1 MIKSTAKLLL
11 FILLFTFNS
20 GISIAQVTRS
30 LQNTNFNSC
39 GSSLPQSELNL
50 GNLVLTESLI
60 TDFGTGTYTF
70 FIQAPSNFT
79 INATTILKSGA
90 DISNAVVVQDPGN
103 TSRLQVTLTVAAQST
118 KDIVTIENIRIQLN
132 SGATTTNGNL
142 KYILNGNANKINA
155 LVDSQNLATV
165 TFTPLTGGTGVDQQ
179 VCAINDVQ
187 NISITG
193 SNITQNRTFAWEK
206 DVNGTWT
213 SIANSNT
220 EILVVNKPS
229 FPNGI
234 SRYRRLTTFSL
245 YGESCTQI
253 STPATITV
261 NEIYAGTI
269 TDGTGQNVCTTQ
281 TPQQLSTSGD
291 VAVTPAGTTTYQ
303 WYKND
308 SGPWV
313 IIAGATNNFYQPTAL
328 SVSTSFKRRVTN
340 VLNGFS
346 CFKETPAVSIIVNSA
361 VLGGTATNQNICAL
375 SDLQLLTINNGENNG
390 TYQWQKYN
398 GSNWVNISGATLST
412 YNASSNLNPGIE
424 EFRRIT
430 TVSGAS
436 CQGISTVATITYTN
450 FGVGSI
456 GGAETV
462 CYNAVPSTI
471 TSNSNA
477 TGTGTISYKWERF
490 NGSSWTTIAGANN
503 AEYQP
508 AALTQ
513 TTTYRRQDNI
523 LLNGYTCSDY
533 TNEIV
538 ITVLSQI
545 NGGTASAD
553 QTICAGEIPSA
564 ISVNNG
570 TAAGPEITYQ
580 WQSATSGNFTN
591 LNGETNAT
599 YGFASAPSVTTR
611 YRRQTI
617 ITNNAKICL
626 ENSSVSTVFVNTL
639 NTGVIGNNQDVCAG
653 QAPSTLVNISNTTSP
668 GNITYAWES
677 STDNGANWNLIAS
690 ATGATYTPG
699 VLAVSTKFRRLDTT
713 TLNAKV
719 CANYTNEV
727 SINVAG
733 VISGGEGSANQVVC
747 EGGTPSTISIAN
759 GTAAGVGINFQWYS
773 STDNVNYTVLS
784 GETGEQLNFSSGLAA
799 STYFRRNVTSTSNG
813 NTCEASS
820 LPTLVTLVSLSEG
833 TISQTQTVCGS
844 STISPITSTA
854 DAISNGTISYT
865 WQSSPDGTIWSD
877 IASSN
882 QSTYTPINT
891 NELATYFRR
900 KATAT
905 IQSTTCEAITQPV
918 IVYVNKFDN
927 AAGHNITFSSG
938 ANGSTDVC
946 NGGDPQPFSTNFT
959 LIASGEL
966 TYQWQISNNNVTFS
980 DIPGATSIS
989 YDPPVVTQ
997 DNYYRRITTSTLNGL
1012 SCTVTSNV
1020 LEILNG
1026 GNATGGTIGTTHA
1039 NGSNGTN
1046 EEVICK
1052 NGDPS
1057 LIEELV
1063 ASTGVGGTLTYQWFA
1078 NGSLIPLATATSYDP
1093 PSGLTVTTTYIRSTT
1108 KTDISGV
1115 KCTVDSN
1122 PVTVLVPQAD
1132 NLGPNVTICYNSS
1145 PSTLGNPSAIEGLT
1159 YLNFKWFEST
1169 NGTVFTEIIGAA
1181 NATFTPPSPLLAD
1194 KYYRREYQA
1203 TVDGVICNLPNY
1215 TQSNILRVFVND
1227 VDGGTVSGDQK
1238 ICFGDDPALLG
1249 NTVDGTSDGVLKY
1262 QWYSSE
1268 DNSTWSIIDG
1278 AVNSSYDP
1286 QAGSFP
1292 TTYFKR
1298 TALSTLN
1305 GVVCTDDSNTVVV
1318 QVADELVPGTLLND
1332 QTICEGVIP
1341 AALTVS
1347 GSSTFVD
1354 QTYNWYSSPN
1364 GTTWTD
1370 LSVSSASYTPPIP
1383 TGTMFYKRTITR
1395 TSLVDQTCVVET
1407 NSVKV
1412 TLNSVYAGKITD
1424 NQSVCEGS
1432 QPLDIVELESAT
1444 GAGTLTYQWWS
1455 APDNQNYTLIP
1466 GATQRNYTPPSTLTT
1481 STYFKRV
1488 VTSTI
1493 NGVACSDETSPKIVT
1508 VIPYAII
1515 NNDAIIDNDISNV
1528 SCNGGNDGSIV
1539 IPNGRI
1545 TGGNTAQKQ
1554 INTIALFGTPT
1565 LNNTYSI
1572 LIDGKVYDHQVT
1584 LNGINQPQDNNEVAA
1599 ALALKINTAT
1609 GPNLS
1614 SVIATTNFNEITL
1627 TAKVA
1632 GIGFTAFVSTGTDP
1646 NVSASNVITQSNSVA
1661 NTYVWS
1667 KIGDNSFTASTLSIS
1682 NLTAGVYQLT
1692 VYNEFCG
1699 TTSSPFLVSEPE
1711 VLVLNIGDTCN
1722 TAISATSTGGIAPFT
1737 YTLTRPN
1744 GTTLVQTSNN
1754 PNITYTN
1761 LTGGAIYNISLKD
1774 ASCAIQESES
1784 VTLPLGLQFNQTSVA
1799 VENATCF
1806 GQNDGSISLNIGA
1819 TTVTGGYP
1827 PYNFSWT
1834 GPNNANFTTENITNL
1849 APGVYVLSV
1858 TDQLG
1863 CSATYTAN
1871 VASKAQLEIS
1881 SVQVTNQQLQ
1891 CAGDANAEISIQISS
1906 DPSSQL
1912 QINWFKNGT
1921 SYATNN
1927 TSLTNLGGGSY
1938 EVVIIDT
1945 NSDPITPC
1953 TVRQTFVINAPTVF
1967 SATKVDT
1974 GNSSCVDSSTGR
1986 DFTFRVLGGTTPFQY
2001 SVDGGTPVIFS
2012 SAQTTISALSNN
2024 SHVIEVTDAN
2034 QCVVQTFTM
2043 DSYEAM
2049 AYSGSH
2055 SYIIPSCE
2063 VNYAFSLNTNM
2074 ISGGKPF
2081 IDGSNNPYYFYDWR
2095 GPNNFV
2101 AQDITSFNAVAGSYW
2116 LTITDSND
2124 CSSEEIEFTFNTT
2137 YTPIVVNKTI
2147 TPVSCGATND
2157 GAISIAVSGGLRPYT
2172 ITWEK
2177 ETAGTANNPDPVFTP
2192 FGQNITQLSG
2202 LEEGRLRLTV
2212 RSNINGCSNADP
2224 AYYYQE
2230 VITINKAESLQLLDG
2245 PYLDESLCLGNPG
2258 AITVTVFN
2266 SQPGD
2271 LSFYYESALAPSV
2284 KTGTNTY
2291 SVQIANPMDDASLN
2305 VVNDQGC
2312 GITMPISSGVIDPT
2326 FEYSSD
2332 EYEITGLLM
2341 AKEEIRFSISSEP
2354 GYGNVTWDFGDG
2366 SPIVNVDPNN
2376 DGIMTTHIYSYPG
2389 IFTTTLTV
2397 FNDQGCSKT
2406 IEQSVQVGNGYD
2418 VMFPNVFSA
2427 NADGIN
2433 DYFQGEFTGMAS
2445 FTFQIYDMWGSLVYS
2460 VAYDFDQMPIN
2471 WGWNGNYSSGKPYK
2485 NTSFRYLFVGTTRD
2499 NKQITKTG
2507 EASILR

>member
-11 FILLFTFNS
+11 LILLFSFNS
-20 GISIAQVTRS
+20 GSSIAQVTRS

-50 GNLVLTESLI
+50 GNLVLTESLV

-70 FIQAPSNFT
+70 FIEAPSNFA

-90 DISNAVVVQDPGN
+90 DITNAVVVQDPGN
-103 TSRLQVTLTVAAQST
+103 TSRLQVTLTVAAQIT
-118 KDIVTIENIRIQLN
+118 KDIITIENIRIQLN

-155 LVDSQNLATV
+155 FVDAQNLATV
-165 TFTPLTGGTGVDQQ
+165 SFTPLTGGTGVDQQ

-193 SNITQNRTFAWEK
+193 SNITQTRTFVWEK

-213 SIANSNT
+213 AIANSNT
-220 EILVVNKPS
+220 ETLLVNKS
-229 FPNGI
+229 TFPNGI
-234 SRYRRLTTFSL
+234 SRYRRLTSFTL

-261 NEIYAGTI
+261 NEIYAGSI
-269 TDGTGQNVCTTQ
+269 TDGTGQNVCATQ

-291 VAVTPAGTTTYQ
+291 VAVTPTGTTTYQ

-308 SGPWV
+308 SGPWAL
-313 IIAGATNNFYQPTAL
+313 IPGATNNSYQPTAL
-328 SVSTSFKRRVTN
+328 SVTTSFKRRVTN

-398 GSNWVNISGATLST
+398 GSNWANISGATLST
-412 YNASSNLNPGIE
+412 YNASSNLNPGIQ
-424 EFRRIT
+424 EFRRVT

-436 CQGISTVATITYTN
+436 CQGISSVATITYTN

-456 GGAETV
+456 TGTETV
-462 CYNAVPSTI
+462 CYNAAPNTI
-471 TSNSNA
+471 TSDTNA
-477 TGTGTISYKWERF
+477 TGSGSISYKWERF
-490 NGSSWTTIAGANN
+490 NGSSWTTISGANN

-508 AALTQ
+508 TALTQ
-513 TTTYRRQDNI
+513 STTFRRQDSI

-545 NGGTASAD
+545 NGGTTSTN
-553 QTICAGEIPSA
+553 QTICAGENPNS
-564 ISVNNG
+564 ISVSGG
-570 TAAGPEITYQ
+570 TAAGPNITYQ
-580 WQSATSGNFTN
+580 WQSGTTGNFTN
-591 LNGETNAT
+591 INGETNAN
-599 YGFASAPSVTTR
+599 YSFAVAPTVTTK

-617 ITNNAKICL
+617 ITNNSKICL
-626 ENSSVSTVFVNTL
+626 ENSTETTVFVNTL

-653 QAPSTLVNISNTTSP
+653 QAPSTLVNVSNTTAA

-677 STDNGANWNLIAS
+677 STDNGVNWNVIAS

-699 VLAVSTKFRRLDTT
+699 VLAVSTKYRRLDTT

-719 CANYTNEV
+719 CSNYTNV
-727 SINVAG
+727 LTINVAG
-733 VISGGEGSANQVVC
+733 TIAGGEGSADQAVC
-747 EGGTPSTISIAN
+747 EGETPSTISVTN
-759 GTAAGVGINFQWYS
+759 GTAAGVGVNFQWYS
-773 STDNVNYTVLS
+773 STDNVIYTVIS
-784 GETGEQLNFSSGLAA
+784 GETGEDLNFSSGLAT

-820 LPTLVTLVSLSEG
+820 LPTLVTLISLSEG

-844 STISPITSTA
+844 SNIPPITSTA
-854 DAISNGTISYT
+854 NATSNGTISYT
-865 WQSSPDGTIWSD
+865 WQNSPDGTTWSD
-877 IASSN
+877 IAGAN
-882 QSTYTPINT
+882 QSTYTPVNT

-905 IQSTTCEAITQPV
+905 LQSTTCEVITQPV

-927 AAGHNITFSSG
+927 APSHNITFSSG
-938 ANGSTDVC
+938 AAGSTEVC
-946 NGGDPQPFSTNFT
+946 NSGDPQPFNTNFQ
-959 LIASGEL
+959 LIASGTL
-966 TYQWQISNNNVTFS
+966 TYQWQNSNDNITFNDIS
-980 DIPGATSIS
+980 GATSVS
-989 YDPPVVTQ
+989 FDPPVVTQ
-997 DNYYRRITTSTLNGL
+997 DIYYRRISTSTLNGVQC
-1012 SCTVTSNV
+1012 SVTSNV
-1020 LEILNG
+1020 LEIING
-1026 GNATGGTIGTTHA
+1026 GDATGGTIGTTNA
-1039 NGSNGTN
+1039 NGTNGTN
-1046 EEVICK
+1046 EEVICEG
-1052 NGDPS
+1052 NDPS
-1057 LIEELV
+1057 IIQELTP
-1063 ASTGVGGTLTYQWFA
+1063 STGQTLTYQWYA
-1078 NGSLIPLATATSYDP
+1078 NGALISGATGTSYDP
-1093 PSGLTVTTTYIRSTT
+1093 PANLTFTKTYIRTT
-1108 KTDISGV
+1108 TSTDISGV
-1115 KCTVDSN
+1115 ECKVDSN
-1122 PVTVLVPQAD
+1122 PVVVLVPQAK
-1132 NLGPNVTICYNSS
+1132 NLGNSMTICYNSMA
-1145 PSTLGNPSAIEGLT
+1145 PTLGNPSAIEGLPYLTFQWYDSNDGLTFNLITGATNPT
-1159 YLNFKWFEST
+1159 YSPATALTSDKW
-1169 NGTVFTEIIGAA
+1169 
-1181 NATFTPPSPLLAD
+1181 
-1194 KYYRREYQA
+1194 YRRDYQA
-1203 TVDGVICNLPNY
+1203 TVDTFVCGPYQESNVIR
-1215 TQSNILRVFVND
+1215 IFVND
-1227 VDGGTVSGDQK
+1227 VDGGTISGDQK
-1238 ICFGDDPALLG
+1238 ICYGYDPAILG
-1249 NTVDGTSDGVLKY
+1249 NTVNGTADGVLKY
-1262 QWYSSE
+1262 QWYSSV
-1268 DNSTWSIIDG
+1268 DNSNWGIING

-1286 QAGSFP
+1286 QAGNFP

-1298 TALSTLN
+1298 TTSSTFN
-1305 GVVCTDDSNTVVV
+1305 NVVCSEDSNTVVV
-1318 QVADELVPGTLLND
+1318 QVTEPLLPGTLTSD
-1332 QTICEGVIP
+1332 QTICEGVVP
-1341 AALTVS
+1341 AALTVT

-1354 QTYNWYSSPN
+1354 QTYNWFSSPN

-1370 LSVSSASYTPPIP
+1370 IAVSSASYTPPMP
-1383 TGTMFYKRTITR
+1383 TGTMFYKRSITR
-1395 TSLVDQTCVVET
+1395 TSLVDQTCVVES
-1407 NSVKV
+1407 NPVKV

-1424 NQSVCEGS
+1424 NQSVCEGG

-1455 APDNQNYTLIP
+1455 APDNQNYTVIS
-1466 GATQRNYTPPSTLTT
+1466 GATQRNYTPPNTLTT

-1493 NGVACSDETSPKIVT
+1493 NGVGCSDESSPKIVT
-1508 VIPYAII
+1508 VIPYPII
-1515 NNDAIIDNDISNV
+1515 NNDAIINNDITNV

-1545 TGGNTAQKQ
+1545 TGGNTAKKQ
-1554 INTIALFGTPT
+1554 INTISFFGTPT
-1565 LNNTYSI
+1565 LNNKYSI
-1572 LIDGKVYDHQVT
+1572 IIDSKVYEHQVT
-1584 LNGINQPQDNNEVAA
+1584 LNVSNLPQDNNEVAA
-1599 ALALKINTAT
+1599 ALAQKINTAT

-1614 SVIATTNFNEITL
+1614 SVIASTNFNEIIL
-1627 TAKVA
+1627 TAKIA
-1632 GIGFTAFVSTGTDP
+1632 GIGFTAYVSTGTDP
-1646 NVSASNVITQSNSVA
+1646 NVSSSNVITQSNSVA

-1699 TTSSPFLVSEPE
+1699 TTSSPYLVSEPE
-1711 VLVLNIGDTCN
+1711 VLTLTIGDTCN

-1761 LTGGAIYNISLKD
+1761 LTGGATYNVSIKD
-1774 ASCAIQESES
+1774 ASCAISES
-1784 VTLPLGLQFNQTSVA
+1784 QPVTLPLGLQFNQASVV

-1827 PYNFSWT
+1827 PYNFSWA
-1834 GPNNANFTTENITNL
+1834 GPNNANYSTQNISNL

-1858 TDQLG
+1858 TDQIG
-1863 CSATYTAN
+1863 CSTTYTAN
-1871 VASKAQLEIS
+1871 VASKAVLEIS
-1881 SVQVTNQQLQ
+1881 NVQVTNAQLQ

-1921 SYATNN
+1921 SYSTNN

-1945 NSDPITPC
+1945 NSDPNTPC
-1953 TVRQTFVINAPTVF
+1953 TVRQTFIITAPTVF

-1974 GNSSCVDSSTGR
+1974 GNASCVDANTGR
-1986 DFTFRVLGGTTPFQY
+1986 DFTFRVQGGTSPFQY
-2001 SVDGGTPVIFS
+2001 SVDSGTPVIFS
-2012 SAQTTISALSNN
+2012 STQTTISALSNN

-2043 DSYEAM
+2043 ESYEPM
-2049 AYSGSH
+2049 DYTGSK
-2055 SYIIPSCE
+2055 SYTIPSCE
-2063 VNYAFSLNTNM
+2063 VNYAFSLNTNL

-2081 IDGSNNPYYFYDWR
+2081 VDGSNNPYYFYDWR

-2101 AQDITSFNAVAGSYW
+2101 AQDITSFDAVAGSYW

-2124 CSSEEIEFTFNTT
+2124 CSSQEIEFTFNTT

-2157 GAISIAVSGGLRPYT
+2157 GAISITVSGGLRPYS

-2202 LEEGRLRLTV
+2202 LEEGRLRLTIT
-2212 RSNINGCSNADP
+2212 SNINGCSNADP
-2224 AYYYQE
+2224 AYYYRE
-2230 VITINKAESLQLLDG
+2230 IITINKTQSLQLLDG

-2258 AITVTVFN
+2258 SISVSVFN

-2271 LSFYYESALAPSV
+2271 LSFYYENALVPSV

-2291 SVQIANPMDDASLN
+2291 TVQIGNPLADASLN

-2312 GITMPISSGVIDPT
+2312 GITMPISSGVTDPIFSYT
-2326 FEYSSD
+2326 SD

-2341 AKEEIRFSISSEP
+2341 AKEEIRFSIDSEP
-2354 GYGNVTWDFGDG
+2354 GYGNASWDFGDG
-2366 SPIVNVDPNN
+2366 SPIINVDPDA
-2376 DGIMTTHIYSYPG
+2376 DGIMTTHNYSYPG
-2389 IFTTTLTV
+2389 IFITTLTL
-2397 FNDQGCSKT
+2397 FNEQGCSKT
-2406 IEQSVQVGNGYD
+2406 VEQSLQIGNGYD

-2445 FTFQIYDMWGSLVYS
+2445 FTFQIYDMWGALIYS
-2460 VAYDFDQMPIN
+2460 VAHDYDGMPVN

-2485 NTSFRYLFVGTTRD
+2485 NKSFRYLFVGTTKD